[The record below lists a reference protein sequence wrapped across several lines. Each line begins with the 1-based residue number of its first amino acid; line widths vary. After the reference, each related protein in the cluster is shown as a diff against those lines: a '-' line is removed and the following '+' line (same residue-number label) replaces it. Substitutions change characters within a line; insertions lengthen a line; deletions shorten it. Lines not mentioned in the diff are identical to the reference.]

1 MGYCLHF
8 DGLIDRVIEARDLF
22 LVKNGK
28 IFPNI
33 LSYKCGV
40 LHDQHFSDH
49 KVDFWNDVY
58 GVPMASM
65 KQWISHEPIIRVVDP
80 AMIVSKATKFIT
92 FDLEK
97 ISYDE
102 IIKLEKSV

>member
-1 MGYCLHF
+1 M
-8 DGLIDRVIEARDLF
+8 
-22 LVKNGK
+22 KNGK
-28 IFPNI
+28 IFPNV

-40 LHDQHFSDH
+40 LHDEHFSDH
-49 KVDFWNDVY
+49 KVNFWNDVY

-97 ISYDE
+97 ISYD
-102 IIKLEKSV
+102 